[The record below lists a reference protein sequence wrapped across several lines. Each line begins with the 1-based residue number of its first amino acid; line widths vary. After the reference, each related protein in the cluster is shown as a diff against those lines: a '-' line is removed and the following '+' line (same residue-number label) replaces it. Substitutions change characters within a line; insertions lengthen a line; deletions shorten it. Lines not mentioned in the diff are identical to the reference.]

1 MTRAEYISGI
11 SRRCEI
17 VHLGD
22 AETVGEARRAG
33 ERRIVVRDRLLEAQR
48 VGTCSLGALSSRE
61 CVESRIG

>member
-48 VGTCSLGALSSRE
+48 VGTGSFGALSFRK
-61 CVESRIG
+61 CFDSRIG

>member
-22 AETVGEARRAG
+22 AETVGEASRAG
-33 ERRIVVRDRLLEAQR
+33 ERRIVVRDRLFEAQR
-48 VGTCSLGALSSRE
+48 VGTGRLGALSFRK
-61 CVESRIG
+61 CFESRIG